1 MRPEMAAPV
10 RFLFD
15 FVSPYSYLAWTQ
27 IHRIAERHGREVEP
41 VPIVL
46 GAVLKARSAKGPA
59 EVPHRR
65 AYAAR
70 DIARLAHAYGVPLVP
85 PPVHPFNPLLAL
97 RVATLPAP
105 PAARRALIDA
115 IFASTWVTGEG
126 STERAVVARAADAA
140 GLGGDEALAAAET
153 DENKLRLRRQTDEA
167 LAAGVFG
174 VPTMFV
180 DGEMFFGNDSLPHLE
195 RFLRGELPALSA
207 SLVEWGS
214 KL

>member
-1 MRPEMAAPV
+1 MAANV

-27 IHRIAERHGREVEP
+27 IHRVAERHGREVEP
-41 VPIVL
+41 VPVVL
-46 GAVLKARSAKGPA
+46 GAILKARNAKGPA

-70 DIARLAHAYGVPLVP
+70 DLARRAHEYGVPLVP
-85 PPVHPFNPLLAL
+85 PPVHPFNSLLPL
-97 RVATLPAP
+97 RVASIPAP
-105 PAARRALIDA
+105 PAVRRALIDA
-115 IFASTWVTGEG
+115 LFASTWVTGEG
-126 STERAVVARAADAA
+126 TTDRAVVARAADAA
-140 GLGGDEALAAAET
+140 GLGDDALVAAES
-153 DENKLRLRRQTDEA
+153 DENKLRLRQQTDEA

-180 DGEMFFGNDSLPHLE
+180 DGEMFFGNDSLPHLD
-195 RFLRGELPALSA
+195 RFLRGELPAVPTNL
-207 SLVEWGS
+207 LDWGS

>member
-1 MRPEMAAPV
+1 MPAPL

-27 IHRIAERHGREVEP
+27 IHRLAERNGREVEP

-46 GAVLKARSAKGPA
+46 GAVLKARNAKGPA

-65 AYAAR
+65 VYAAR
-70 DIARLAHAYGVPLVP
+70 DLGRLAHVYGVPLVP
-85 PPVHPFNPLLAL
+85 PPVHPFNSLLPL
-97 RVATLPAP
+97 RVASLPAP
-105 PAARRALIDA
+105 PAVRRALIDA
-115 IFASTWVTGEG
+115 LFASTWVTGEG
-126 STERAVVARAADAA
+126 TTDRAVVARAADAA
-140 GLGGDEALAAAET
+140 GLGDEALAEAET
-153 DENKLRLRRQTDEA
+153 DAGKLRLRQQTEEA

-174 VPTMFV
+174 VPTLFA

-195 RFLRGELPALSA
+195 RFLRGEQPPLPDD
-207 SLVEWGS
+207 LVEWGS